1 LSAITT
7 LPVLFIAKEFI
18 MVKKLK
24 SLSENQLTQ
33 TVKDSAHQIW
43 LAGLGA
49 FAKTQEEGNKVFEA
63 LVKEGEAIQKKTRKL
78 ADEKMSDVRKSAD
91 RKVSSISDKASGT
104 WDRLEQVFEDRVA
117 RALSSLGVPT
127 KKDID
132 RLSKRVAELTEVVQK
147 LHDAQGGAVKK
158 VAKPAA
164 AKVAAKPAAKPAV
177 KATAVPAATK
187 AVAKAAPAKKPAPT
201 KSLAAAKPAEPDN
214 APAGAATA
222 A

>member
-1 LSAITT
+1 
-7 LPVLFIAKEFI
+7 

-147 LHDAQGGAVKK
+147 LNDAQGGVAKN
-158 VAKPAA
+158 VAKP
-164 AKVAAKPAAKPAV
+164 VAAKPAV
-177 KATAVPAATK
+177 KAAAAPAATK
-187 AVAKAAPAKKPAPT
+187 AVVRKAAPAKKLAPT
-201 KSLAAAKPAEPDN
+201 KSVAAEKPAESAN